1 MFLYDIEG
9 KRRQV
14 PVIAII
20 IAIVVTA
27 VFIVLHVINRDMM
40 IGQLEENAL
49 FNTIFSMFNNSNIL
63 YGLLHLWLT
72 VTLIRFL
79 NEELGHIIFS
89 IILFIVCFLVW
100 LMSLTGMYGSLAPQS
115 MYQSVVL
122 IMTGFFYVLYPKREA
137 KVFYFFFPTE
147 FAYGTFT
154 LPSWMIFLPFY
165 ILCQAFFTFWGFAPA
180 FEWMFPSDASYICTL
195 LCPMIGACLGGAF
208 YLINRRFYLTR
219 QLFETSSKELNI
231 DKAVMKG
238 IDAYNDSDFQTA
250 IDILKPVYDASFN
263 QNLFTFLFNAYMH
276 MDMQGEAIGLV
287 EHTVKKLNIEE
298 RANDLFNVFLDI
310 RHTQI
315 HQELSPDILV
325 IFIRHLYR
333 HNFYEEAREYMDIM
347 KKQYSDTYAYKKMEM
362 FSEENEFY

>member
-20 IAIVVTA
+20 VAIVVTA
-27 VFIVLHVINRDMM
+27 VFIVLHIMNTETMT
-40 IGQLEENAL
+40 GLLEKNAL
-49 FNTIFSMFNNSNIL
+49 LNTIFSMFNNSNIL

-89 IILFIVCFLVW
+89 IIFLIVCIFVW
-100 LMSLTGMYGSLAPQS
+100 LLSLTGMYGSLLPQS

-122 IMTGFFYVLYPKREA
+122 IMTGFFYALYPKRQA

-147 FAYGTFT
+147 FAYGTFS
-154 LPSWMIFLPFY
+154 LPSWILFLPFY

-180 FEWMFPSDASYICTL
+180 FEWMFPSDSSYICTL
-195 LCPMIGACLGGAF
+195 LCPVIGACLGGAF
-208 YLINRRFYLTR
+208 YLINRRFHLTR

-231 DKAVMKG
+231 DKTVMKG
-238 IDAYNDSDFQTA
+238 IDAYNNNNFKTA
-250 IDILKPVYDASFN
+250 VDILKPVYDITFN
-263 QNLFTFLFNAYMH
+263 QNLLTFLFNAYMN
-276 MDMQGEAIGLV
+276 MDMEKEAIGLV
-287 EHTVKKLNIEE
+287 EHTVKKLNAEE
-298 RANDLFNVFLDI
+298 KANDLFNVFLEI

-315 HQELSPDILV
+315 HKKLSPDVLI

-333 HNFYEEAREYMDIM
+333 HNFYEETREYMDII
-347 KKQYSDTYAYKKMEM
+347 KKQHSDSYAYKKMEI
-362 FSEENEFY
+362 FSKENDFY